1 MSSEP
6 RITTVARSDGI
17 KVRVNYLFIVIQYIV
32 ILAFMTVLSLELLIA
47 GGARMVRAEPEAKGV
62 APAIIVGMPD
72 S

>member
-1 MSSEP
+1 
-6 RITTVARSDGI
+6 
-17 KVRVNYLFIVIQYIV
+17 V